1 MYNRSSFVEM
11 LESQHSLVVKALQR
25 LYKHCV
31 NKEGFPGEPLVDVAD
46 GHPLTHAILDR
57 LGLIKQAEEGT
68 DEQSENNEEPLHS
81 PQQLSTSTDYI
92 GTVEPSPE
100 PVSPRECTTTE
111 FGSQVTPI
119 PCKWDLP
126 SMCTEQHG
134 AYPRYDYLGQVPH
147 ATTADRLYQPPVVL
161 SNASRCPDVYD
172 QNDVCNV
179 SSRISH
185 LQHASTVP
193 WLGPYQ
199 GPTQS
204 SIDAL
209 SNYQLPLGQQP
220 SYLVDSIGL
229 PSGWAYPTEQ

>member
-1 MYNRSSFVEM
+1 M

-81 PQQLSTSTDYI
+81 PRQLSTSTDYI
-92 GTVEPSPE
+92 GTVDPSPE
-100 PVSPRECTTTE
+100 PASPRESTTTE
-111 FGSQVTPI
+111 MGPQAIPI

-126 SMCTEQHG
+126 AMFPEQHG

-147 ATTADRLYQPPVVL
+147 ATTADRLYQPPVAL
-161 SNASRCPDVYD
+161 SNTSRCPDESD
-172 QNDVCNV
+172 QNDVC
-179 SSRISH
+179 
-185 LQHASTVP
+185 
-193 WLGPYQ
+193 PYQ
-199 GPTQS
+199 GPTQP

-229 PSGWAYPTEQ
+229 HSGWAYPAEQ